1 MEIKKN
7 ILAIFRILE
16 ALPDRTAVGRYDQ
29 ALKRI
34 NKVLTPQDKKTI
46 ADILKAMLLLTAG
59 NQDAVRDPETYDP
72 AEAKDNFS
80 SMTSPKS
87 YFLFRDLELPF
98 ELMDPP
104 TKEDYQLAKK
114 LLPIMGSSFVSRD
127 DIDAQVG
134 KTGDLDRRFA
144 SEGYDIVYRGLN
156 RVSTN
161 VIGFL
166 MSSPTWDI
174 GRGVSTSYDIGEAKR
189 FSKSRSTPW
198 GSSVGPAILFTI
210 RNLSKK
216 GFHAGSL
223 SRYSREKEIILSGEL
238 RIDTW
243 LIEATGDLRPEYGD
257 PQKIKIQIYSGD
269 KTVIF
274 LKNSQ
279 SDNSVIHRMSF
290 PTEEGESFDRF
301 SQSLIKNLGGLV
313 IVDDEE
319 AEISVDRLSILIK
332 ANARLP

>member
-16 ALPDRTAVGRYDQ
+16 ALPERTAVGRYEE
-29 ALKRI
+29 ALQRI

-46 ADILKAMLLLTAG
+46 ADILKAMFLLTAG
-59 NQDAVRDPETYDP
+59 NQDAVRDPEKYDP

-174 GRGVSTSYDIGEAKR
+174 GRGVSTSYDIIEAER
-189 FSKSRSTPW
+189 FSKSRTTSW
-198 GSSVGPAILFTI
+198 GSTVGPAILFKI
-210 RNLSKK
+210 ENVSKR

-238 RIDTW
+238 KIDSW
-243 LIEATGDLRPEYGD
+243 VIEATGGIRPEYGD
-257 PQKIKIQIYSGD
+257 LKEIKMQIDSKD
-269 KTVIF
+269 KSVIF
-274 LKNSQ
+274 SWGAKYKNEYIDMQ
-279 SDNSVIHRMSF
+279 F
-290 PTEEGESFDRF
+290 PTEEGESFEQF

-313 IVDDEE
+313 IIDDEE

-332 ANARLP
+332 ANATLP

>member
-1 MEIKKN
+1 MKIKKN

-16 ALPDRTAVGRYDQ
+16 ALPERGGNRYDE
-29 ALKRI
+29 ALQRI

-59 NQDAVRDPETYDP
+59 NQDAVRDPEKYDP

-127 DIDAQVG
+127 DIDAEVG

-174 GRGVSTSYDIGEAKR
+174 GRGVSTSYEIGEAKR

-210 RNLSKK
+210 RNLSKR

-243 LIEATGDLRPEYGD
+243 LIEAIGDLRPEYGD
-257 PQKIKIQIYSGD
+257 PQRIKIQIYSGD

-274 LKNSQ
+274 LKDSQ
-279 SDNSVIHRMSF
+279 SDNSVIHRMNF

-313 IVDDEE
+313 IIDDEE

-332 ANARLP
+332 ANATLP